1 MQFETIVMEINENI
15 MIISINHPK
24 TLNALNRKIAKEMIY
39 ALHEADKNESIGC
52 VIITGNEKAFA
63 AGADIKEMREHSFS
77 EMYQLNWFSEWDQI
91 SQIHKPIIAA
101 VSGYA
106 LGGGCEL
113 ALMCDFILAS
123 NTAKFGQPEISLGIM
138 PGIGGSQRLTRIIGK
153 SKAMEMCLTGRL
165 IDAEEAEKVGLV
177 ARIISNES
185 LMEEA
190 INTAK
195 KIANFSKPAVQMV
208 KESVNRSYETSLSE
222 GLRFERRLFHAMF
235 STKDQKEGMLAFVEK
250 RKANFIDK

>member
-1 MQFETIVMEINENI
+1 
-15 MIISINHPK
+15 
-24 TLNALNRKIAKEMIY
+24 
-39 ALHEADKNESIGC
+39 
-52 VIITGNEKAFA
+52 
-63 AGADIKEMREHSFS
+63 
-77 EMYQLNWFSEWDQI
+77 
-91 SQIHKPIIAA
+91 
-101 VSGYA
+101 
-106 LGGGCEL
+106 
-113 ALMCDFILAS
+113 
-123 NTAKFGQPEISLGIM
+123 
-138 PGIGGSQRLTRIIGK
+138 
-153 SKAMEMCLTGRL
+153 MEMCLTGRL